1 MYIKYPNLII
11 KSRSGAFIGK
21 TYFRTL
27 SGVCVTK
34 FQQAIG
40 CQGNFL
46 FRKVFR
52 RYPWFFEGI
61 STLSQGP

>member
-1 MYIKYPNLII
+1 MAKNLAVVTYKYYLLKGNNRNTRKMYIKYPNLII

-34 FQQAIG
+34 FKQAIG
-40 CQGNFL
+40 C
-46 FRKVFR
+46 
-52 RYPWFFEGI
+52 
-61 STLSQGP
+61 

>member
-40 CQGNFL
+40 C
-46 FRKVFR
+46 
-52 RYPWFFEGI
+52 
-61 STLSQGP
+61 